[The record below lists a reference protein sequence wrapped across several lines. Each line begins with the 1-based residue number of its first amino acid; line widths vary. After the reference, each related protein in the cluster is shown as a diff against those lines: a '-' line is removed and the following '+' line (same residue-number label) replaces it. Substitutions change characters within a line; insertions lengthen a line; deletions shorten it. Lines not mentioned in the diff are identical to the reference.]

1 MKNVVQTLLAAGV
14 GLTLGWACGQQV
26 CRRKNAE
33 AMVVDLRRHVPSAA
47 TIDKAQDRQLKEMR
61 SVLNDAHKHILAV
74 SKGLQKPA
82 L

>member
-1 MKNVVQTLLAAGV
+1 MKNIIRTLLAAGV
-14 GLTLGWACGQQV
+14 GLTLGWACGHAG
-26 CRRKNAE
+26 RGKNAE
-33 AMVVDLRRHVPSAA
+33 AM
-47 TIDKAQDRQLKEMR
+47 IDNLHQPLPPAGSTNKAQERQLKKIR

>member
-1 MKNVVQTLLAAGV
+1 MKNIVRTLLAAGV
-14 GLTLGWACGQQV
+14 GLTLGWACGQAG
-26 CRRKNAE
+26 RRKNVEPMSA
-33 AMVVDLRRHVPSAA
+33 DLHQPLPPADS
-47 TIDKAQDRQLKEMR
+47 TNKAQDRQLKKIR

>member
-1 MKNVVQTLLAAGV
+1 MKNIIRTLLAAGV
-14 GLTLGWACGQQV
+14 GLTLGWV
-26 CRRKNAE
+26 CSQATRRKDAE
-33 AMVVDLRRHVPSAA
+33 AMVADPTAGS
-47 TIDKAQDRQLKEMR
+47 TNKAQERQLKKIR